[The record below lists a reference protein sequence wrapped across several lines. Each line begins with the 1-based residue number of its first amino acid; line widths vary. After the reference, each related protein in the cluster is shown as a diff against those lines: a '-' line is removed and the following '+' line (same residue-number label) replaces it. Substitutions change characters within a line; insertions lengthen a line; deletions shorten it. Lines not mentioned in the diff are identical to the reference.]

1 LCGINEVDFYSA
13 IATFEGA
20 AKRLQKIKENDNSVF
35 YFDFAHSPSKLK
47 ATTKAVKEQFKERK
61 LIACMELHTFSSL
74 KKEFL
79 EQYHGAMDEA
89 DIPYVYFN
97 PHTIEHKKLEAINPQ
112 EVKDSFKNEKVKVF
126 TNSKEMVESL
136 KKLKGKDTVFLMMT
150 SGNFDGIKME
160 ELADLLLD

>member
-1 LCGINEVDFYSA
+1 
-13 IATFEGA
+13 
-20 AKRLQKIKENDNSVF
+20 
-35 YFDFAHSPSKLK
+35 
-47 ATTKAVKEQFKERK
+47 VKEQFKERK

-79 EQYHGAMDEA
+79 EQYNGAMDEA
-89 DIPYVYFN
+89 DVAYVYFN

-112 EVKDSFKNEKVKVF
+112 EVKKSFKNEKVKVF